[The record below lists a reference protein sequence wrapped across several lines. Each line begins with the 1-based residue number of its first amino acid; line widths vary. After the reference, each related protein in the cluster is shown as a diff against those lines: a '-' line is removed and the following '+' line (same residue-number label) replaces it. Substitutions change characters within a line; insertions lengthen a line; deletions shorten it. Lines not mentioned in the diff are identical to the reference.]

1 MANELSLIV
10 EDNPKNSK
18 LVRGKLGC
26 YGVLQRPA
34 PPRCRSSI
42 DDVGRHTGYE
52 GYF

>member
-10 EDNPKNSK
+10 EDNPKNLK
-18 LVRGKLGC
+18 LVRGKLGE
-26 YGVLQRPA
+26 LHRPG